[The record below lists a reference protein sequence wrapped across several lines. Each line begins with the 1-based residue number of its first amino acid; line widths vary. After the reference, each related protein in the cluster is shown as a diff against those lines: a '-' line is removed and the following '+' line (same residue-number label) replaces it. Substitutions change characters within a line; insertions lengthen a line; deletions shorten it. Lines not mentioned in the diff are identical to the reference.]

1 MIRWLILCSLAAS
14 PAMAFQPPMAG
25 EAAVTRSADLALDS
39 VTLPLAPWTEAGF
52 PTEIVEGHVVRTAWR
67 SAQPPGFTT
76 LSILQPIRDALL
88 ADGWT
93 ILLDCDTHDCGG
105 YDFRDSVELFPEP
118 EMHVDLGDFRYA
130 SAAKGDARIGVM
142 VSRTPDLGFVEVVQV
157 TPPADGP
164 STRPA
169 PMPDPALQEATTV
182 FDRATVLEGLVFASG
197 TATLDA
203 AQPML
208 EPLLEWLGANPDRRV
223 TLVGHTDDAGTLEA
237 NIAVSRERAQSVR
250 EWLVSRGID
259 AARLGAEGVGYLSPR
274 DTNATEEGRARN
286 RRVEVVPD

>member
-1 MIRWLILCSLAAS
+1 
-14 PAMAFQPPMAG
+14 
-25 EAAVTRSADLALDS
+25 
-39 VTLPLAPWTEAGF
+39 
-52 PTEIVEGHVVRTAWR
+52 
-67 SAQPPGFTT
+67 
-76 LSILQPIRDALL
+76 LQ
-88 ADGWT
+88 
-93 ILLDCDTHDCGG
+93 
-105 YDFRDSVELFPEP
+105 
-118 EMHVDLGDFRYA
+118 
-130 SAAKGDARIGVM
+130 K
-142 VSRTPDLGFVEVVQV
+142 
-157 TPPADGP
+157 
-164 STRPA
+164 
-169 PMPDPALQEATTV
+169 ATTV

-208 EPLLEWLGANPDRRV
+208 EPLLDWLGANPDRRV

-259 AARLGAEGVGYLSPR
+259 ATRLGAEGVGYLSPR